1 MIDAE
6 KNTFFSI
13 YTLQLVSVIIS
24 LAIYCVFVGVFNKD
38 SSYKYLY
45 IVQWLNIVA
54 ALFDIS
60 WLFMGLEDFKK
71 TVTDYLM
78 YERKIDFNIFS
89 NNLLNKIL
97 YSSVIE
103 RNNSEVIINLKK
115 EVNDNE

>member
-1 MIDAE
+1 
-6 KNTFFSI
+6 
-13 YTLQLVSVIIS
+13 
-24 LAIYCVFVGVFNKD
+24 
-38 SSYKYLY
+38 
-45 IVQWLNIVA
+45 
-54 ALFDIS
+54 
-60 WLFMGLEDFKK
+60 
-71 TVTDYLM
+71 M

>member
-1 MIDAE
+1 MSYQTPE
-6 KNTFFSI
+6 KEFEI
-13 YTLQLVSVIIS
+13 YE
-24 LAIYCVFVGVFNKD
+24 
-38 SSYKYLY
+38 
-45 IVQWLNIVA
+45 
-54 ALFDIS
+54 
-60 WLFMGLEDFKK
+60 EDFKK

-97 YSSVIE
+97 YSNVIE

>member
-1 MIDAE
+1 MSYQTPE
-6 KNTFFSI
+6 KEFEI
-13 YTLQLVSVIIS
+13 YE
-24 LAIYCVFVGVFNKD
+24 
-38 SSYKYLY
+38 
-45 IVQWLNIVA
+45 
-54 ALFDIS
+54 
-60 WLFMGLEDFKK
+60 EDFKK